1 MKLSD
6 LTIIYK
12 IVTLLLKIHNLF
24 EIFHFVSIFIMLN
37 QNDYDYEYKQYYHG
51 EHPRF

>member
-12 IVTLLLKIHNLF
+12 IVTLLLKIHILF
-24 EIFHFVSIFIMLN
+24 EIFMICSILYMSIK
-37 QNDYDYEYKQYYHG
+37 Y
-51 EHPRF
+51 